1 MDVAILHHAANPI
14 LGGVE
19 NVMRAHSRL
28 LAKAGHRVRIVAG
41 RGSQVDPDVEFVK
54 IPLVDSQAPEVLA
67 VKPALDSGTVPREF
81 DRLTSEV
88 ESRLAEGLR
97 GTELVFAHNV
107 CSLNK
112 NLALTA
118 ALLRLSEKQA
128 SPRLVLWHHDLA
140 WTTPRYRSELHPG
153 YPWDL
158 LRSDW
163 PRAVQVTISE
173 FRRRE
178 LADLLRVPTDRIRV
192 VPNGIDVTGFL
203 GIGAEA
209 GEIVQRFALLEA
221 APLLLLPVR
230 ITRRK
235 NIDLAL
241 QILQQLKK
249 KHADVMLLVTG
260 PAGPHNPANREY
272 LDNLL
277 ALRKSLNLEDR
288 AVFVSAASG
297 RAISDEALG
306 GLYRLADALILTSTE
321 EGFGIPILEA
331 ALAGIPCFCPDIAP
345 LRELGGEDIHY
356 FPPGADAALMAEQM
370 SAVFSVSKPYVLRKR
385 VLREHTWSR
394 IYAEH
399 LLPLLKEARQ

>member
-1 MDVAILHHAANPI
+1 MNLVILHHAANPI

-28 LAKAGHRVRIVAG
+28 LAQAGHRVRIVAG
-41 RGSQVDPDVEFVK
+41 RGSQVDPDVEFVNV
-54 IPLVDSQAPEVLA
+54 PLLDSQAPEVLA
-67 VKPALDSGTVPREF
+67 IKPALDSGTVPREF
-81 DRLTSEV
+81 DQLTSDV
-88 ESRLAEGLR
+88 EARLAEELR
-97 GTELVFAHNV
+97 GAEMVFAHNV

-118 ALLRLSEKQA
+118 ALHRLSGKPG

-140 WTTPRYRSELHPG
+140 WTAPRYRSELHAG

-163 PRAVQVTISE
+163 PQAMQVTISE

-178 LADLLRVPTDRIRV
+178 LADLLGVPTDRIRV
-192 VPNGIDVTGFL
+192 VPNGIDVMGFL
-203 GIGAEA
+203 GIGPEA
-209 GEIVQRFALLEA
+209 GAIVQEFALLEA

-235 NIDLAL
+235 NIELAL
-241 QILQQLKK
+241 RILGHLKNEYPG
-249 KHADVMLLVTG
+249 ALLLVTG
-260 PAGPHNPANREY
+260 PAGPHNQANREY

-277 ALRKSLNLEDR
+277 ALRKSLNLDQR
-288 AVFVSAASG
+288 AVFLSAVSG
-297 RAISDEALG
+297 RSISDEALG

-321 EGFGIPILEA
+321 EGFGIPVLEA

-345 LRELGGEDIHY
+345 LRELGREDIHY

-370 SAVFSVSKPYVLRKR
+370 SAVFSVSKRYVFRKR

-394 IYAEH
+394 IYADH
-399 LLPLLKEARQ
+399 LLPLLKEAQQ